1 MHFQIAGPTPI
12 RVLQQLINFATG
24 GLVGH
29 LFTSSVIGPSGS
41 SEMFRRAINRS
52 YSSTEMTMTTP
63 RPCFSISSGS
73 ARAASI
79 ISEKPEVMVNERQ
92 KNSRRHG

>member
-1 MHFQIAGPTPI
+1 
-12 RVLQQLINFATG
+12 
-24 GLVGH
+24 
-29 LFTSSVIGPSGS
+29 
-41 SEMFRRAINRS
+41 
-52 YSSTEMTMTTP
+52 MTTP

-92 KNSRRHG
+92 ENSRRHALNRKTLKYGMTIGSS